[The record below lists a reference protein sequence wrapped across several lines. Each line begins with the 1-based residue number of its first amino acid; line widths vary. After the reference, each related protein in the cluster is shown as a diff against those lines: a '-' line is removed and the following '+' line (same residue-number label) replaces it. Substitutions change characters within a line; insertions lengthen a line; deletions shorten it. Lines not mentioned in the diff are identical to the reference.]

1 VFQYLDRR
9 LLRGGQSRHAAT
21 QALGHDAH
29 QHQGELGHFLQ
40 GGLESFSSSDST
52 RQFLRAVAVALR
64 GASAIAAISPNISP
78 GGTRSSGLPPRVSI
92 TSPSSS
98 R

>member
-1 VFQYLDRR
+1 MTLISIRANSGIFCKADWK
-9 LLRGGQSRHAAT
+9 A
-21 QALGHDAH
+21 
-29 QHQGELGHFLQ
+29 
-40 GGLESFSSSDST
+40 FSSSDST

-64 GASAIAAISPNISP
+64 GASAIAAISPKISP

>member
-1 VFQYLDRR
+1 MTLISIRANSGICCRELQELFFVQR
-9 LLRGGQSRHAAT
+9 
-21 QALGHDAH
+21 
-29 QHQGELGHFLQ
+29 QG
-40 GGLESFSSSDST
+40 T

-64 GASAIAAISPNISP
+64 GRSAIAASSPKISP
-78 GGTRSSGLPPRVSI
+78 GSTISSGLPSRVRM